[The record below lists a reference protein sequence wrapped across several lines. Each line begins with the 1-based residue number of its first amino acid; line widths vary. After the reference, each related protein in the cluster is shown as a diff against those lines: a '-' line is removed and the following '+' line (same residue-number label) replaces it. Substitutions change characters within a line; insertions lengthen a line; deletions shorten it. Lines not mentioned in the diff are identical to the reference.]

1 MVVYKYT
8 LELKNISH
16 EGLCVVELPEH
27 AIVRSAHEQR
37 RVICIWAEVDPN
49 AKLVERTF
57 HIVPTGYPLPDKIG
71 RFIDTVHFDESTYV
85 FHIYEGAG

>member
-8 LELKNISH
+8 LAKPSD
-16 EGLCVVELPEH
+16 EGLCVVALPEH
-27 AIVRSAHEQR
+27 ALVRSAHEQR
-37 RVICIWAEVDPN
+37 GAICIWAEVDPN